1 MRTQPRI
8 SWTLMAL
15 LLAACFIACC
25 CAEPTVTEETPTPS
39 EPRMLTRDELLAE
52 MQRRQAAEDEQRRAA
67 QAIEDAA
74 VDAKLAAHCAERM
87 AGVRALV
94 NQTQELMLVKRSMD
108 EKYVIERVPLDR
120 GFCAMVALCELDF
133 IVVYDAE
140 DRQLR
145 TYLKPIRGSL
155 ERARLYVPREGY
167 FTYKGFAVDAPVQ
180 RSAVRKYFAL
190 WELEREKCRW
200 RPCDD

>member
-1 MRTQPRI
+1 
-8 SWTLMAL
+8 MAL
-15 LLAACFIACC
+15 LLAAWFIACC
-25 CAEPTVTEETPTPS
+25 CAEPTATDEPTPTPS

-74 VDAKLAAHCAERM
+74 LDARLAAHCAERM

-94 NQTQELMLVKRSMD
+94 NQTQELILKTRSMD
-108 EKYVIERVPLDR
+108 ERYVVERVPLDR
-120 GFCAMVALCELDF
+120 GFCAIVALSELDF
-133 IVVYDAE
+133 IVVYDLE
-140 DRQLR
+140 DHQLR
-145 TYLKPIRGSL
+145 TYLNPL
-155 ERARLYVPREGY
+155 NPHMERARFFVPCEGY
-167 FTYKGFAVDAPVQ
+167 LTYKGAVGDAAIQ

-200 RPCDD
+200 RPCDE